1 MLIDSDWASFIP
13 LSRSRSVSCGAAF
26 RQSVRLSR
34 CLDSINWSMICAWR
48 SLVRVSMSRRCSSS
62 TLAIIISLNCWGW
75 CSLSQMRRIRWMPWT
90 LFVVN
95 TLYGSASS
103 EYRFGSVSFRC
114 SSFLLFSS

>member
-1 MLIDSDWASFIP
+1 
-13 LSRSRSVSCGAAF
+13 
-26 RQSVRLSR
+26 
-34 CLDSINWSMICAWR
+34 MICAWR

-62 TLAIIISLNCWGW
+62 TLAIIISLNRWGW

>member
-1 MLIDSDWASFIP
+1 
-13 LSRSRSVSCGAAF
+13 
-26 RQSVRLSR
+26 
-34 CLDSINWSMICAWR
+34 
-48 SLVRVSMSRRCSSS
+48 
-62 TLAIIISLNCWGW
+62 
-75 CSLSQMRRIRWMPWT
+75 MRRIRWMPWT